1 MTEATE
7 PEVCNILVLQST
19 PLIADTL
26 GPLHLSFI
34 EGMSLIEGVFSIAG
48 AFSWCLELCPL

>member
-1 MTEATE
+1 MTETTE
-7 PEVCNILVLQST
+7 PVLQST

-34 EGMSLIEGVFSIAG
+34 EGVSLIESVFSIVG
-48 AFSWCLELCPL
+48 VQLVPCMTPI